1 MLEENRY
8 CIDVLHQIAAVEGAL
23 ERSRRAILEEHLRTC
38 VAAAYAD
45 GRVDDVLEELLV
57 AFFGGRA
64 PGPGRPAGESPD
76 DASNR

>member
-8 CIDVLHQIAAVEGAL
+8 CIDVLHQIGAVEGAL

-38 VAAAYAD
+38 VVAAYAD
-45 GRVDDVLEELLV
+45 GRVDDVVEELLV

-64 PGPGRPAGESPD
+64 PALGRPTGLES
-76 DASNR
+76 SR